1 MGVLSTAAALRQV
14 GWSLSPWAPAPRPSD
29 PRDVDSAFLTSVLA
43 ADHPGARIES
53 LQDVGG
59 SEGTT
64 DRRRVVLRWN
74 AAGRDAA
81 LPSGLFLKGTSRT
94 AKNRAMA
101 GGLSMA
107 TNEVLFYERVSRDV
121 ADICPRSFAATSGHG
136 ARHLLVL
143 EDLVA
148 AGAKPYVLADECD
161 VHHADGVVRALA
173 QLHAAFEHSPRFAT
187 DLAFAKPMTQ
197 RAGAGLLRL
206 TMRRVRSTF
215 LKHSDRHPIGPHA
228 TAMLQLV
235 QRHDRS
241 LYARWE
247 RGAQTLLHGDSHL
260 GNTFQRADG
269 RAGLLHWQ
277 VVFRDQG
284 IREVAYFLG
293 AGVPVELRRT
303 HERTLVQTYLDV
315 VTAAGGTAM
324 SFDDAWLAYRFYL
337 FDAWDSASICVLWP
351 GLQSPE
357 NVEASVV
364 RVNAAVEDLEDDRAI
379 AAMLER

>member
-1 MGVLSTAAALRQV
+1 MRVLSTATALREV

-29 PRDVDSAFLTSVLA
+29 PRAVDGAFLTSVLA
-43 ADHPGARIES
+43 TRHPGATVES

-64 DRRRVVLRWN
+64 DRRRVALQWN

-81 LPSGLFLKGTSRT
+81 LPSALFLKGTSRT

-148 AGAKPYVLADECD
+148 AGAKPYALADECD
-161 VHHADGVVRALA
+161 AQHADGVVRALA
-173 QLHAAFEHSPRFAT
+173 HLHATFERSPRFAT

-197 RAGAGLLRL
+197 RAGAGLLRT

-215 LKHSDRHPIGPHA
+215 LKHADRHPVGPHA
-228 TAMLQLV
+228 TAMLRLV
-235 QRHDRS
+235 QRHDRA

-247 RGAQTLLHGDSHL
+247 QGTQTLLHGDSHL

-269 RAGLLHWQ
+269 RSGLLDWQ
-277 VVFRDQG
+277 VVFRGQG

-303 HERTLVQTYLDV
+303 HERALVQTYLDALA
-315 VTAAGGTAM
+315 AAGGTAM
-324 SFDDAWLAYRFYL
+324 SLDDAWLAYRFYL

-357 NVEASVV
+357 NVAASVA
-364 RVNAAVEDLEDDRAI
+364 RANAAVEDLEVDRAV
-379 AAMLER
+379 ASVLER